1 MIQEGA
7 TKGKKADLKP
17 EMIAYGVEG
26 FFATVGGITNHD
38 WWEVTAL
45 EADSVAQPLTRILNR
60 MDPLQRQIFE
70 RYFDPAMLLLA
81 IGMVVAPRLKAEMF
95 LREEERK
102 QSSQRSRPS
111 PTVEPIPTSQQ
122 PSKNSNAGPN
132 AVFSRRDV
140 VEHFR

>member
-81 IGMVVAPRLKAEMF
+81 IGMVVAPRLKAEMY

-102 QSSQRSRPS
+102 QSQGPRARP
-111 PTVEPIPTSQQ
+111 VIEPVQSSEQ
-122 PSKNSNAGPN
+122 PSKNSNAGSN